1 MLQPWSL
8 GEVVR
13 CIRGTISTLGLNM
26 FIISIVC
33 QACTERW
40 HTGCSVPL
48 MGKGASLPSVA
59 GSAALQPCVGRLKQ
73 SIIIE
78 GNKHQLPAKSWSAL
92 SVASRYSCA
101 ANHFGSRNVEIFLL
115 SKHHSAGKKKKKTWK
130 WLFGRRLRNFSLHSI
145 KGGCCFG
152 DQWDWQA
159 ADPVKSVQSF
169 NADLNI
175 TCSNL
180 FYACKLSDCERGWV
194 HLMKICYFWDSGVQ
208 NSGRWTTVL
217 FQYTYTLGHLI
228 WYSFVH

>member
-1 MLQPWSL
+1 MPQPWSL

-13 CIRGTISTLGLNM
+13 YIRSTIPTLGLNM

-33 QACTERW
+33 QACTGRC

-92 SVASRYSCA
+92 SVAGRYSCA

-115 SKHHSAGKKKKKTWK
+115 SKHHSAGKKKTKNMEVIFWEEVE
-130 WLFGRRLRNFSLHSI
+130 NFFS
-145 KGGCCFG
+145 
-152 DQWDWQA
+152 
-159 ADPVKSVQSF
+159 PF
-169 NADLNI
+169 N
-175 TCSNL
+175 
-180 FYACKLSDCERGWV
+180 
-194 HLMKICYFWDSGVQ
+194 
-208 NSGRWTTVL
+208 
-217 FQYTYTLGHLI
+217 
-228 WYSFVH
+228 